1 MENKLNIWQK
11 LSAIQ
16 AEFKSAKSR
25 YNKFGKYNYRSAEDI
40 LEGLKPM
47 NTKYQVNFTINE
59 DLNTDLGTPVIKA
72 VATMMCNDTGSVLT
86 ASAYAGV
93 EKAGG
98 MALPQAYGSASS
110 YAKKYCL
117 GNLLLIDDSAD
128 ADAGNQHG
136 QGTIKQTLKGTVA
149 SNSPKPKITK
159 SNIDKAKKFLANN
172 GKLETLIA
180 TYDIDAAILTEL
192 KNG

>member
-1 MENKLNIWQK
+1 MKTKLNINQK

-40 LEGLKPM
+40 LEGLKPF
-47 NTKYQVNFTINE
+47 NALYEVNFTINE
-59 DLNTDLGTPVIKA
+59 GLNTDLGTPVIKA
-72 VATMMCNDTGSVLT
+72 VATVTCNDTGYSLT

-98 MALPQAYGSASS
+98 MALPQAYGAASS

-128 ADAGNQHG
+128 ADASNNGA
-136 QGTIKQTLKGTVA
+136 IKKTLTGST
-149 SNSPKPKITK
+149 NTPSPAKPKITAE
-159 SNIDKAKKFLANN
+159 NIDKAKKFLANN
-172 GKLETLIA
+172 GKIETLIA
-180 TYDIDAAILTEL
+180 TYNIAPDILTQL

>member
-1 MENKLNIWQK
+1 MKTLNINQK
-11 LSAIQ
+11 LSSIQ
-16 AEFKSAKSR
+16 AEFKSKKSR
-25 YNKFGKYNYRSAEDI
+25 YNKFGKYYYRSAEDI
-40 LEGLKPM
+40 LEAIKPI
-47 NTKYQVNFTINE
+47 NIKYEVNFTINE
-59 DLNTDLGTPVIKA
+59 ELNTDLGTPVIKA
-72 VATMMCNDTGSVLT
+72 VATITCNDTGDSLT

-128 ADAGNQHG
+128 ADEHNTGA
-136 QGTIKQTLKGTVA
+136 IKKTLTGSTTTAPV
-149 SNSPKPKITK
+149 SKPKITK
-159 SNIDKAKKFLANN
+159 DNIDKAKKFLANN

-180 TYDIDAAILTEL
+180 TYDIDAESLKEL
-192 KNG
+192 KNE